1 MRRRCGTRSTGTRRT
16 SPCSTSGCRP
26 HHRGAGSRAGATRG
40 PSGRRRP
47 RAVAVRGNAAR
58 GLPAPGSGTGVGY
71 LLKERVSDAEHL
83 ADAIRRVSAGG
94 TAVDPEL
101 VRTALGAPR
110 AVDALA
116 RLTTREHVVLELMA
130 QGLSN
135 PAIARKLLLTSK
147 TVETHV
153 RHLFTK
159 LDLPADPDQERRVLA
174 VLTGLRA
181 SGPPDGRPASCERW
195 WSWWGCSPRS
205 NWSCSVLVPRRS
217 RRARCASVLVSDA
230 AR

>member
-1 MRRRCGTRSTGTRRT
+1 MTATQAHGSPRVVLVDDAPLFRAGVAALLAEQDITVVAQLGDASALRDAVDRYAADVAVLDVRMPPTFTTEGLEAGRELRRTRSGVGVLVLSQYAETRHAISLLR
-16 SPCSTSGCRP
+16 
-26 HHRGAGSRAGATRG
+26 
-40 PSGRRRP
+40 
-47 RAVAVRGNAAR
+47 
-58 GLPAPGSGTGVGY
+58 GSGAGVGY

-83 ADAIRRVSAGG
+83 AAAIRRVGAGG
-94 TAVDPEL
+94 TVVDPEL

-116 RLTTREHVVLELMA
+116 RLTTREHDVLELMT

-135 PAIARKLLLTSK
+135 PAIARKLSLTSK

-153 RHLFTK
+153 RHIFTK

-181 SGPPDGRPASCERW
+181 S
-195 WSWWGCSPRS
+195 
-205 NWSCSVLVPRRS
+205 
-217 RRARCASVLVSDA
+217 
-230 AR
+230 